1 MVHSWSIYLHTTEP
15 KSSTKAIS
23 HNETEKPIFITL
35 GIYTHDIAYATIPE
49 YQSEDA
55 MKFVMG

>member
-1 MVHSWSIYLHTTEP
+1 MRQKTLFLLHLE
-15 KSSTKAIS
+15 
-23 HNETEKPIFITL
+23 
-35 GIYTHDIAYATIPE
+35 YTHDIAYTLYSIPE

>member
-1 MVHSWSIYLHTTEP
+1 MYTIDITTEH
-15 KSSTKAIS
+15 KSSTKAVS
-23 HNETEKPIFITL
+23 HNETENPIFITL
-35 GIYTHDIAYATIPE
+35 RIYTHDIAYTLYTHTIPE